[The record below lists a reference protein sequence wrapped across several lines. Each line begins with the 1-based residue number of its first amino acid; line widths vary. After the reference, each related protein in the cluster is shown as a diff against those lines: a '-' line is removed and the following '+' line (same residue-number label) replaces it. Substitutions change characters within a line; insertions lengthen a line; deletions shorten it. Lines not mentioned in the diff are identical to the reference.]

1 MKFKVGD
8 KVKVRKDLKN
18 GYYCIVNLEDYQN
31 DKVFTIKRE
40 FEDFEKANVYT
51 LLEDKIKYHFR
62 EEMLIPAEE
71 EQNADLEE
79 KIELKE
85 DDTMKNEKVGIDVEV
100 NVDDEKLQDTLEAVR
115 EVNDSKPNITIRGN
129 KNVYVTIN
137 NFNVPYKEY
146 YDYE

>member
-8 KVKVRKDLKN
+8 KVRVRKDLEN
-18 GYYCIVNLEDYQN
+18 GYFGIENLGDYQN
-31 DKVFTIKRE
+31 DKIFTIKQGIE
-40 FEDFEKANVYT
+40 YDKKLIFYK
-51 LLEDKIKYHFR
+51 LLEDKINYDFS
-62 EEMLIPAEE
+62 EEMLISAEE

-85 DDTMKNEKVGIDVEV
+85 DDTMKNGKVGIDVEV
-100 NVDDEKLQDTLEAVR
+100 NVDDEKLQDTVEAIR

-129 KNVYVTIN
+129 ENVYVTIN